1 MDNRF
6 DHGSPNGREAA
17 RGAAIVGARFGGGVL
32 LTLLGGL
39 LLLAIAFRPVVEGD
53 GVNYYSYLHS
63 RVVDRDLDFSDE
75 YQAAREAGVPGYATL
90 VESRTPTGL
99 LANFQP
105 AGAALLAMPAYLV
118 ALAFQTGARSQ
129 YGTALVLA
137 YTTASLFYGL
147 LALALCY
154 RLAREVVGS
163 ARGAALGTLVA
174 AGATPY
180 LFYLLWEPSY
190 AHTFS
195 AFAAAAFVLL
205 WWRARDWRSPGA
217 WLGLGVLAGVM
228 AMTRY
233 QDGLLAAI
241 VLLDLR
247 RARWRLIVF
256 AAGAL
261 VGFAPQLLVNLALFG
276 TWLPYRPP
284 EFALQLWPGHY
295 LEVLLSSRNG
305 LFTWTPAAIAAVTG
319 YWFVG
324 DRRLRMA
331 AAVALGLEL
340 LVEGSAPDWWG
351 GHSFGMRRLLV
362 LLPFAA
368 VGLSAL
374 AARLCCR
381 SRLVL
386 AAAVLLV
393 AWNVLLAA
401 NFQYVIR
408 SDKDAGYLG
417 LLDGQ
422 LGALPFV
429 PRLGGQGGVVRW
441 LVLWAPLRRP
451 FEPAAGLVLLG
462 LEALSLAAALAVAL
476 RLGRSR
482 ASEL

>member
-1 MDNRF
+1 L
-6 DHGSPNGREAA
+6 
-17 RGAAIVGARFGGGVL
+17 VGVL
-32 LTLLGGL
+32 L
-39 LLLAIAFRPVVEGD
+39 LAMAFRPVVEGD

-63 RVVDRDLDFSDE
+63 LVVDRDLDFSDE
-75 YQAAREAGVPGYATL
+75 YQAAREAGVPGYSTL
-90 VESRTPTGL
+90 VETRTPIGL

-118 ALAFQTGARSQ
+118 GLVFQQGGLPQ

-137 YTTASLFYGL
+137 YTGASLLYGL

-163 ARGAALGTLVA
+163 ARAAALGTLVA
-174 AGATPY
+174 GGATPF

-205 WWRARDWRSPGA
+205 WWRSRDWRSPAA

-228 AMTRY
+228 AMIRY

-247 RARWRLIVF
+247 RARWRLLAF

-261 VGFAPQLLVNLALFG
+261 VGFAPQLLVTHAVFG

-295 LEVLLSSRNG
+295 LEVLLSSHNG
-305 LFTWTPAAIAAVTG
+305 LFIWTPAAIAAVAG
-319 YWFVG
+319 YRFVG
-324 DRRLRMA
+324 DRRLSLA
-331 AAVALGLEL
+331 AAVALVLQL
-340 LVEGSAPDWWG
+340 QLEGSAPDWWG

-368 VGLSAL
+368 VGLAAL
-374 AARLCCR
+374 AARLAGR
-381 SRLVL
+381 SRLL
-386 AAAVLLV
+386 MAAAVLLV
-393 AWNVLLAA
+393 AWNVLLVA

-408 SDKDAGYLG
+408 SDRDAGYMG
-417 LLDGQ
+417 LLGGQ
-422 LGALPFV
+422 LSAVRFA
-429 PRLGGQGGVVRW
+429 PRLAGQGGVVRW
-441 LVLWAPLRRP
+441 LVLWAPLRQP
-451 FEPAAGLVLLG
+451 FQPAAGLALLG
-462 LEALSLAAALAVAL
+462 LETLSLAAALAVAL
-476 RLGRSR
+476 GRPAR
-482 ASEL
+482 AGSDE